1 MKSGS
6 LEKAEEYIR
15 KLETECEAHFEEMDY
30 IYVNC
35 MRARYCHLCG
45 NISMRDQYIAD
56 IQNQLS
62 GDVLILDLFDDL
74 YDFCELMLEIDR
86 GDVCRNIGEKLK
98 ALVEQTGIANMQR
111 KMTALEM
118 DYVKKTKDRERYLKT
133 AGRFYELT
141 EIVEQENRSMIV
153 NMLYLRK
160 SLERARERCRKLEE
174 DAVELTEKSERDPL
188 TGLANRYRL
197 TNDSEKIVEQC
208 FAEHKPLSFEILDI
222 DYFKQYNDRYGHQAG
237 DDCVRAIAALIRQME
252 SDQIFCARYGGDEF
266 VIIYSGMSA
275 EEVCERAEKLRQD
288 VMALQIE
295 QRYAEGSFGVTI
307 SQGICHDIPSN
318 GNKNWDFLHVADQA
332 LYRVKRR
339 GRNRLCMTDI
349 HGRELE
355 AWLFLL
361 I

>member
-153 NMLYLRK
+153 RYALSAQILR
-160 SLERARERCRKLEE
+160 
-174 DAVELTEKSERDPL
+174 
-188 TGLANRYRL
+188 
-197 TNDSEKIVEQC
+197 
-208 FAEHKPLSFEILDI
+208 
-222 DYFKQYNDRYGHQAG
+222 AG
-237 DDCVRAIAALIRQME
+237 KR
-252 SDQIFCARYGGDEF
+252 
-266 VIIYSGMSA
+266 
-275 EEVCERAEKLRQD
+275 
-288 VMALQIE
+288 ALQE
-295 QRYAEGSFGVTI
+295 AGG
-307 SQGICHDIPSN
+307 GC
-318 GNKNWDFLHVADQA
+318 GGADGKVGERSA
-332 LYRVKRR
+332 DRTGEPVPPDK
-339 GRNRLCMTDI
+339 
-349 HGRELE
+349 
-355 AWLFLL
+355 
-361 I
+361 